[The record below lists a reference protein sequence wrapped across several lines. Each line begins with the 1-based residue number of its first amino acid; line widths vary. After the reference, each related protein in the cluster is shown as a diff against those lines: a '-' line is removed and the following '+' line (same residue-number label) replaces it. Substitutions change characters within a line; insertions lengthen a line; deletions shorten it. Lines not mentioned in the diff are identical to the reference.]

1 VSLQPTYRQADATR
15 YLRPGGAWDV
25 PTLDQ
30 LLSSSRAG
38 SRTAVV
44 DGDVT
49 LDEAS
54 LERAVGALAGNLRS
68 LGVGRGDV
76 VAWQLPNW
84 WEAVALFR
92 AAWRCGAVA
101 APIHHQVGP
110 AEVGLMLDYLQPAVS
125 LAADG
130 MPLADLALTVSVRG
144 CDPGFDGLLDGAP
157 VQSGPA
163 KGVDLAVVLFTT
175 GSTGDPKAVLH
186 THRGLAYK
194 ARSMVRAH
202 GLSGRDTALMP
213 SPLAHVSGLLN
224 GVLVP
229 GTAAMPVVLM
239 EKWDP
244 ERGVRLAGEHAVSF
258 MIGPPTLFLGIMA
271 VPGMRSAT
279 KNLRVVSCG
288 GMGVTPEFVD
298 DARSQLGATVKR
310 TYGSTE
316 APTVTTCM
324 ATDSPDKARDTDGRS
339 VGDAVIRVVEPGTA
353 RVIGPGE
360 RGEVLLRGPELF
372 VGYGHADQT
381 DRAVRRGW
389 FATGDLG
396 TLDDEGWLTIVGRC
410 KDVIIRAGENIASA
424 EVERLLELHPGVRQA
439 VVVGCPDERLGE
451 RVAAFV
457 VGDGHLDVEA
467 CRRWFSAQGVARFK
481 TPELVI
487 HVDEIPLL
495 GIGKPDR
502 ATLRDRAA
510 VVARGRLP
518 VGTARMGTVATGRG
532 GAP

>member
-1 VSLQPTYRQADATR
+1 
-15 YLRPGGAWDV
+15 DV

-30 LLSSSRAG
+30 LLSSGRPG

-49 LDEAS
+49 LDAAS
-54 LERAVGALAGNLRS
+54 LERAVGALAGSLRS
-68 LGVGRGDV
+68 SGVRRGDV

-92 AAWRCGAVA
+92 AAWRCGAIA

-110 AEVGLMLDYLQPAVS
+110 SEVGRMLDYLRPAVS
-125 LAADG
+125 LSAAG
-130 MPLADLALTVSVRG
+130 LPLGDLVPTIRVRG
-144 CDPGFDGLLDGAP
+144 DDPGFDGLLTGARL
-157 VQSGPA
+157 GA
-163 KGVDLAVVLFTT
+163 GTARGVDLAVVLFTT

-202 GLSGRDTALMP
+202 GLTGRDTALMP

-224 GVLVP
+224 AVLVP

-244 ERGVRLAGEHAVSF
+244 ALGVRLAGEHAVSF
-258 MIGPPTLFLGIMA
+258 MIGPPTLFLGMMD
-271 VPGMRSAT
+271 VPNMRSST
-279 KNLRVVSCG
+279 TSLRVVSCG
-288 GMGVTPEFVD
+288 GMGVTPEFVE
-298 DARSQLGATVKR
+298 DARRQLGATVKR

-324 ATDSPDKARDTDGRS
+324 VTDSPDKARDTDGRS
-339 VGDAVIRVVEPGTA
+339 VGEAVIKVAEPGSGRA
-353 RVIGPGE
+353 VRPGE

-372 VGYGHADQT
+372 VGYGQAEQT
-381 DRAVRRGW
+381 GRAVRRGW

-396 TLDDEGWLTIVGRC
+396 TLDDAGWLTIVGRV

-424 EVERLLELHPGVRQA
+424 EVERLLELHPSVRQA

-457 VGDGHLDVEA
+457 VGDGGIDVEE
-467 CRRWFSAQGVARFK
+467 CRHWFSSNGVARFK
-481 TPELVI
+481 TPELVVHI
-487 HVDEIPLL
+487 DEIPLL

-502 ATLRDRAA
+502 TTLRDRAA
-510 VVARGRLP
+510 QLAGAARL
-518 VGTARMGTVATGRG
+518 A
-532 GAP
+532 GAKR

>member
-1 VSLQPTYRQADATR
+1 MTLRPTYRQADATR

-30 LLSSSRAG
+30 LLSSGRHA

-44 DGDVT
+44 DGEVS
-49 LDEAS
+49 LDAAS
-54 LERAVGALAGNLRS
+54 LERAVAALAGSLRS

-84 WEAVALFR
+84 WEAVVLFR

-110 AEVGLMLDYLQPAVS
+110 AEAERMIQYLQPVVS
-125 LAADG
+125 LAAAG
-130 MPLADLALTVSVRG
+130 MPVGELAPAISVRG
-144 CDPGFDGLLDGAP
+144 ADAGFDDLLASGLGLE
-157 VQSGPA
+157 SGRA

-186 THRGLAYK
+186 THRALAYK

-202 GLSGRDTALMP
+202 GLSGQDTALMP
-213 SPLAHVSGLLN
+213 SPMAHVSGLLN

-229 GTAAMPVVLM
+229 GTATMPVVLM

-244 ERGVRLAGEHAVSF
+244 ERGVRLVGRYSVSF
-258 MIGPPTLFLGIMA
+258 MIGPPTLFLGMMA
-271 VPGMRSAT
+271 VPGMRSST
-279 KNLRVVSCG
+279 KSLRVVSCG
-288 GMGVTPEFVD
+288 GTGVTPEFVD
-298 DARSQLGATVKR
+298 DARLQLGAMVKR

-316 APTVTTCM
+316 APTVTTCT
-324 ATDSPDKARDTDGRS
+324 ATDDPDRARDTDGRS
-339 VGDAVIRVVEPGTA
+339 VGEAVIKLVEPGTT
-353 RVIGPGE
+353 RQVRPGE

-372 VGYGHADQT
+372 VGYGQSDQT
-381 DRAVRRGW
+381 DQAVRRGW

-396 TLDDEGWLTIVGRC
+396 TLDEEGWLTIVGRC
-410 KDVIIRAGENIASA
+410 KDVIIRAGENIATA

-457 VGDGHLDVEA
+457 VGDGGLDVEE
-467 CRRWFSAQGVARFK
+467 CRHWFSSKGVARFK
-481 TPELVI
+481 TPELVV

-510 VVARGRLP
+510 RL
-518 VGTARMGTVATGRG
+518 A
-532 GAP
+532 GAQR